1 MILVVDA
8 TSKPTGHGGIINNN
22 PDCKCRT
29 VTGGEADE
37 QLFEQCDSC
46 RELDEREAL
55 EEWPDIPVLQPITTQ
70 VRRFSPET
78 LAEFGLTERG
88 EE

>member
-8 TSKPTGHGGIINNN
+8 TSTPTEYGGIINNN
-22 PDCKCRT
+22 PGCKCRI

-37 QLFEQCDSC
+37 QLFGQCDSC

-55 EEWPDIPVLQPITTQ
+55 EECPDIPVLQPITIK
-70 VRRFSPET
+70 VRKLNPE
-78 LAEFGLTERG
+78 AWK
-88 EE
+88 